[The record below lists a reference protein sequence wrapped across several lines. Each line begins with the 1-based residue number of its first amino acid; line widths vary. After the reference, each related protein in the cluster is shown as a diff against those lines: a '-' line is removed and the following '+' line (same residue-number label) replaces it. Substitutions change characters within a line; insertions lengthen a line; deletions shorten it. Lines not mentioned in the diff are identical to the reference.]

1 MKYLTSGAAI
11 LLALCTASCASD
23 RPYDRYGHP
32 LDNVS
37 AKSSVRAPM
46 DPHRRIIELNC
57 RDSYTTDGG
66 NLRCM

>member
-1 MKYLTSGAAI
+1 MKLFTTGAAI
-11 LLALCTASCASD
+11 VLALCTASCATD

-37 AKSSVRAPM
+37 AKGSVRAPM
-46 DPHRRIIELNC
+46 DPNRRIIELSC
-57 RDSYTTDGG
+57 RDSYITDGG